1 MLDTISSR
9 GPRIESTLGLRA
21 ELSRALE
28 AVGLYVA
35 VEVDGN
41 KIVLSG
47 EVTSPE
53 EREAARDI
61 AVAFAKPFGL
71 VVDDGLELMPT
82 FPDSAFVVGGGAAH
96 GAFGYLRSGR
106 S

>member
-1 MLDTISSR
+1 MMDTIAFS

-28 AVGLYVA
+28 AFGLYIA

-47 EVTSPE
+47 ELSSPE

-61 AVAFAKPFGL
+61 AVAFAKPLGL
-71 VVDDGLELMPT
+71 AVDDGLDLMPT

-96 GAFGYLRSGR
+96 GDFGYLHTGHA
-106 S
+106 